1 MKVSLSATPAQ
12 SRQLKEQFANP
23 QETLSYELGQA
34 VQELPPLYT
43 RVLAATI
50 SAVVLGTIGW
60 AHFSEIDEV
69 ATAEGKLIPST
80 EVRPVRAL
88 SIGSVSSVKVKLGDE
103 VKKDQVLVEID
114 PGASETSVMAIQKD
128 ILKIEENIARL
139 DAESQG
145 RSDVGDAEQRKLLA
159 ARQLELSQKN
169 LSAQSE
175 ANRQAATVS
184 EGEARLERFREN
196 IVNART
202 TKLNAE
208 KSVISARQ
216 AKMNASRSLETSRE
230 ILRRLEPLNR
240 ERGIS
245 SKDYAEAQKVVISE
259 ENQVNSADNQ
269 ITTASNQVTEAE
281 NQIGTL
287 AREI

>member
-50 SAVVLGTIGW
+50 TAVVLGTIGW

-88 SIGSVSSVKVKLGDE
+88 SLGSVSSVKVKLGDE

-114 PGASETSVMAIQKD
+114 PGASETSVVAIRKD
-128 ILKIEENIARL
+128 ILKIEENITRL
-139 DAESQG
+139 EAESQG
-145 RSDVGDAEQRKLLA
+145 RSDVGDPEQRALLA
-159 ARQLELSQKN
+159 SRRLDLAQKN

-175 ANRQAATVS
+175 ANRQ
-184 EGEARLERFREN
+184 L
-196 IVNART
+196 
-202 TKLNAE
+202 
-208 KSVISARQ
+208 
-216 AKMNASRSLETSRE
+216 
-230 ILRRLEPLNR
+230 PLFF
-240 ERGIS
+240 G
-245 SKDYAEAQKVVISE
+245 AFGGV
-259 ENQVNSADNQ
+259 
-269 ITTASNQVTEAE
+269 
-281 NQIGTL
+281 
-287 AREI
+287 